1 MFENCTTEVS
11 HLLLDEDEDNNNN
24 SNNKNSKNIR
34 HSDEFVAFKN
44 IQTQSKIG
52 VNPPRQIARVLME
65 PDFRLIE
72 ALIHS
77 QQNFVLSDPSLP
89 DNPIVYCS
97 DGFCNLTGYK
107 RSSVIGE
114 CIVISVVAIIA
125 VVIIIVVVLISHVIT
140 IAIVNIF
147 FFLFIH
153 LYFLFP
159 SLHLLLLIHLY
170 FFYSNISI
178 SFCYPSIY
186 ISSI

>member
-1 MFENCTTEVS
+1 MIEQVFENCTTEVS

-24 SNNKNSKNIR
+24 NNNNNNNDNSNSNSSSNKNNNNRR

-107 RSSVIGE
+107 RAAVIGMY
-114 CIVISVVAIIA
+114 CIVLYC
-125 VVIIIVVVLISHVIT
+125 IVLYCIVLYKNVMHVDML
-140 IAIVNIF
+140 VS
-147 FFLFIH
+147 
-153 LYFLFP
+153 Y
-159 SLHLLLLIHLY
+159 
-170 FFYSNISI
+170 
-178 SFCYPSIY
+178 
-186 ISSI
+186 

>member
-1 MFENCTTEVS
+1 MIILYQVFENCTTEVS

-24 SNNKNSKNIR
+24 SSNKNSKYTR

-107 RSSVIGE
+107 RASVIGK
-114 CIVISVVAIIA
+114 CVSCCVF
-125 VVIIIVVVLISHVIT
+125 VVV
-140 IAIVNIF
+140 F
-147 FFLFIH
+147 F
-153 LYFLFP
+153 
-159 SLHLLLLIHLY
+159 
-170 FFYSNISI
+170 
-178 SFCYPSIY
+178 
-186 ISSI
+186 

>member
-1 MFENCTTEVS
+1 MIEQVFENCTTEVS

-24 SNNKNSKNIR
+24 NNNNNNNDNSNSNSSSNKNNNNRR

-107 RSSVIGE
+107 RAAVIGMY
-114 CIVISVVAIIA
+114 CIVLYC
-125 VVIIIVVVLISHVIT
+125 IVLYCIVLYCIKM
-140 IAIVNIF
+140 
-147 FFLFIH
+147 
-153 LYFLFP
+153 
-159 SLHLLLLIHLY
+159 
-170 FFYSNISI
+170 
-178 SFCYPSIY
+178 
-186 ISSI
+186 

>member
-125 VVIIIVVVLISHVIT
+125 VVIIIVVLISHVIT

>member
-1 MFENCTTEVS
+1 M
-11 HLLLDEDEDNNNN
+11 
-24 SNNKNSKNIR
+24 
-34 HSDEFVAFKN
+34 
-44 IQTQSKIG
+44 
-52 VNPPRQIARVLME
+52 NPPRQIARVLME

-114 CIVISVVAIIA
+114 HTDEGVVAI
-125 VVIIIVVVLISHVIT
+125 VVVFIIIVVVLIIVIV
-140 IAIVNIF
+140 IVIIVDIVNIY

-153 LYFLFP
+153 LHSLFP
-159 SLHLLLLIHLY
+159 SLHLLLINLY
-170 FFYSNISI
+170 FFYSNL
-178 SFCYPSIY
+178 SIY
-186 ISSI
+186 FFLFFPPIFSI

>member
-1 MFENCTTEVS
+1 MS

-24 SNNKNSKNIR
+24 SNNKSSKNVR

-107 RSSVIGE
+107 RTSVIGQYGG
-114 CIVISVVAIIA
+114 VVVV
-125 VVIIIVVVLISHVIT
+125 VVIIIIVVILISHVI
-140 IAIVNIF
+140 IVVIVNICF
-147 FFLFIH
+147 FQFIH
-153 LYFLFP
+153 L
-159 SLHLLLLIHLY
+159 
-170 FFYSNISI
+170 
-178 SFCYPSIY
+178 
-186 ISSI
+186 

>member
-1 MFENCTTEVS
+1 MIEQVFENCTTEVS

-24 SNNKNSKNIR
+24 NNNNNNNDNSNSNSSSNKNNNNRR

-107 RSSVIGE
+107 RAAVIGMY
-114 CIVISVVAIIA
+114 CIVLYC
-125 VVIIIVVVLISHVIT
+125 IVLYCIVLYC
-140 IAIVNIF
+140 IV
-147 FFLFIH
+147 
-153 LYFLFP
+153 
-159 SLHLLLLIHLY
+159 
-170 FFYSNISI
+170 
-178 SFCYPSIY
+178 
-186 ISSI
+186 